1 MSIYWVVLLTKIQH
15 SSINVYKSSIGLLIY
30 SGCNQHPWNWDI
42 SFIDN
47 AAFLQTAY
55 YNFQRIY
62 RYIFNTCT
70 NIYGENCDYTYCKG
84 DLTIWNIM
92 IWVIGRIIT
101 HFDKGRCP
109 LLWYWELNKQ
119 SCLQCDNM
127 QGQTTCLDWSIN
139 KSYWC
144 IGICFCMWTLN

>member
-1 MSIYWVVLLTKIQH
+1 MPWMYINLALVYWSTLDVINILGIKISH
-15 SSINVYKSSIGLLIY
+15 SLIMLHFAN
-30 SGCNQHPWNWDI
+30 CLN
-42 SFIDN
+42 
-47 AAFLQTAY
+47 

-62 RYIFNTCT
+62 RYIFNPCT
-70 NIYGENCDYTYCKG
+70 NIYGENYDYTYCKG
-84 DLTIWNIM
+84 DLTNIM
-92 IWVIGRIIT
+92 IWIIGRIIT

-127 QGQTTCLDWSIN
+127 QGQTTCLDWLIN

-144 IGICFCMWTLN
+144 IGICFCMCTLN